1 MADPFHDIIERDLAI
16 KCSKDAADVLR
27 RAFQLCST
35 QRGAVVVG
43 VAGVAGAAAALT
55 GAFYATY
62 EGKIGDAE
70 IDAFWRDLIRPIV
83 VETFELASHPF
94 TAMQADMARK
104 PLHD

>member
-1 MADPFHDIIERDLAI
+1 MPDPFHNIIERDLAK
-16 KCSKDAADVLR
+16 KCSYDCADVLR

-43 VAGVAGAAAALT
+43 VAGVAGAVAALT

-62 EGKIGDAE
+62 EGKVDDE
-70 IDAFWRDLIRPIV
+70 VIDAFWRDLIRPV
-83 VETFELASHPF
+83 VVTAFEDASQPF
-94 TAMQADMARK
+94 TAMQADIAKK